1 MSLFPSFSPFISD
14 TSHPRSIAAPMLSS
28 SIVHPSFSFS
38 SSLHASRTTH
48 THSTTRPHSVQI
60 ISRPTL
66 PTHSRIPPIINP
78 VHTRPPHRT
87 DRFQANQRPLNISF
101 EVLGGILA
109 TGMLLGFLRC
119 CFNYRKTPRRDR
131 IADIL
136 HRHHLQR
143 ELEELERNP
152 VALRRPSLREPAPPY
167 FPRPPSY
174 EHMVSTHQGMAPS
187 RVDYPAAPTYTP
199 PSSPLMSQRIP
210 LPTHAVTAR
219 LLPDLRPPIP
229 SG

>member
-1 MSLFPSFSPFISD
+1 M
-14 TSHPRSIAAPMLSS
+14 
-28 SIVHPSFSFS
+28 
-38 SSLHASRTTH
+38 
-48 THSTTRPHSVQI
+48 
-60 ISRPTL
+60 
-66 PTHSRIPPIINP
+66 
-78 VHTRPPHRT
+78 HTRPPGPRPT
-87 DRFQANQRPLNISF
+87 GRFQTNQRPLNIAF

-109 TGMLLGFLRC
+109 AGMLLGFLRC
-119 CFNYRKTPRRDR
+119 CYNYRKTPRRDR

-152 VALRRPSLREPAPPY
+152 AALRRPSLREPAPPY

-174 EHMVSTHQGMAPS
+174 EHMNSTHQGTAPH
-187 RVDYPAAPTYTP
+187 RVDYSAVPTYSPP
-199 PSSPLMSQRIP
+199 PSPPMSQRIP

-219 LLPDLRPPIP
+219 PLPDLIPLMP